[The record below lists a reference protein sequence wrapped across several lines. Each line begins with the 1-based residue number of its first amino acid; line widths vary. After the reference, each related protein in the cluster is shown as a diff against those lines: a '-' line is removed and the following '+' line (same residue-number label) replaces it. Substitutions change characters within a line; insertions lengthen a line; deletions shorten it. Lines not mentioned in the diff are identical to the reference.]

1 MGNCG
6 RNGAVRQYTRSKVP
20 RLRWTPDLHHC
31 FVTAIERLGGQD
43 KATPKLVLQLM
54 DVRGLTISHVKSHL
68 QVEISAS
75 DSSSHMYRSLRND
88 MGRQG
93 KEMLHMRICRNYLF
107 HFATKWL
114 RYELGNSL
122 TQLTHTTL
130 SYLSSELQARKQS
143 WNENDGGADERDD
156 AGSCSYSKPTHQGF
170 QSQSMYSALPP
181 LKRAR
186 IETAPTSK
194 SRHCSHFLGERI
206 ASRSCF
212 DDYTPA
218 AALDVERGIKE
229 EALGWQKDAALLPFH
244 HSPKLKVSG
253 SRVEE
258 SISFKVNVLDR
269 KHRPAARKLRSE
281 GGCKSKCRSQRETP
295 ENEEACDCSL
305 SLSLS
310 PYSPQRSDAF
320 WSSAGRSI
328 TECSA
333 YSGGHRINL
342 DLSMSICGS

>member
-31 FVTAIERLGGQD
+31 FVNAIERLGGQE

-68 QVEISAS
+68 Q
-75 DSSSHMYRSLRND
+75 MYRSLRND

-93 KEMLHMRICRNYLF
+93 KEMLHMRIYR
-107 HFATKWL
+107 
-114 RYELGNSL
+114 NSL
-122 TQLTHTTL
+122 SFCYEVVAVSNLAMSKQEFMI
-130 SYLSSELQARKQS
+130 ELQARKQS
-143 WNENDGGADERDD
+143 WDENDGGADERDD

-170 QSQSMYSALPP
+170 QSQSMYSTLPP

-186 IETAPTSK
+186 METAATSK
-194 SRHCSHFLGERI
+194 SWHCSHFLGERI
-206 ASRSCF
+206 ASQSRF

-218 AALDVERGIKE
+218 AALGVERGIKE
-229 EALGWQKDAALLPFH
+229 EALRWQKHAALLPFH
-244 HSPKLKVSG
+244 HSPKFKVSG

-258 SISFKVNVLDR
+258 SISFKVNGLDY
-269 KHRPAARKLRSE
+269 KHRQAAPRKLRSE
-281 GGCKSKCRSQRETP
+281 EGCKSKCRSHSEAT
-295 ENEEACDCSL
+295 ENEEACNCSL

-310 PYSPQRSDAF
+310 PYSTQRSDASF
-320 WSSAGRSI
+320 AGKGGFGLCCSSAGRSI
-328 TECSA
+328 SECSA